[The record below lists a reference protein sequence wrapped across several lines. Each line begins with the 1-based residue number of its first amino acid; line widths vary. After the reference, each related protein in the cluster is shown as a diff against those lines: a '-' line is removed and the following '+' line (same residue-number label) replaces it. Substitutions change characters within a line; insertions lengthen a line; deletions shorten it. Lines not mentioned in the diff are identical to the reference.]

1 MAVADLTSAGVLWLQ
16 YKKIS
21 NVWTKM
27 LNLETEIVNPIIS
40 GQEYADLKS
49 SLEERINWLIGDYDF
64 DFDEAPIVRESLLS
78 EQNISNMAIWAVP
91 ALAVLSIISSL
102 LDIGIF
108 IATSSTQSEFS
119 TLFAAILCY
128 IKKI

>member
-1 MAVADLTSAGVLWLQ
+1 
-16 YKKIS
+16 
-21 NVWTKM
+21 M